1 MRQGLP
7 FNGAPSNATHVINK
21 IERTQLTESRNG
33 RIFSKFSHCVLAV
46 ALTAAAASLH
56 LLGTFLAFVALG
68 GDPALNVA
76 PTS

>member
-1 MRQGLP
+1 
-7 FNGAPSNATHVINK
+7 
-21 IERTQLTESRNG
+21 
-33 RIFSKFSHCVLAV
+33 LAV